1 MAKGK
6 KLKYCFPPQGGKGM
20 VGHDGPV
27 VTDPQCTGVSTGGFA
42 KASLASV

>member
-6 KLKYCFPPQGGKGM
+6 KLKYCFPTRGGKGM

-42 KASLASV
+42 KASLASA